1 MRIIYTSEEDFLVN
15 EINEHGHDYVEAQ
28 FALGYVPAFSG
39 FWHWIESNRRGME
52 LTNVLRSIQG
62 DSSTSDIRGHDLP
75 SNRIRVPSH

>member
-39 FWHWIESNRRGME
+39 FWHWIESRR
-52 LTNVLRSIQG
+52 TSNVLRTVQG

-75 SNRIRVPSH
+75 SNRTSVFAH